1 MLISVPQYIDVEDKI
16 VGPVTAKQLG
26 WLVLMGIALLVLW
39 NTMSMMG
46 FILVGI
52 PVCFLFLA
60 FAFYRPYGQPMGSF
74 VVFAVMYL
82 FKPKIYMWKRSP
94 EITLSKKQQQAPPT
108 VHEEKKLT
116 SQQIRGLAE
125 VLDSDGVQ
133 GNENTLQLFK
143 DVKRTR

>member
-39 NTMSMMG
+39 NTLPLMG

-52 PVCFLFLA
+52 PVGLLFLA
-60 FAFYRPYGQPMGSF
+60 FAFYKPYGQPMGSF
-74 VVFAVMYL
+74 VVFAVLYL

-94 EITLSKKQQQAPPT
+94 EITLSKKQQPAAPT
-108 VHEEKKLT
+108 AREEKKLS
-116 SQQIRGLAE
+116 SQQIRGLAD
-125 VLDSDGVQ
+125 VLDSDGMQ
-133 GNENTLQLFK
+133 GDANTLQLLK
-143 DVKRTR
+143 DMKRR

>member
-94 EITLSKKQQQAPPT
+94 EITLSKKQQPAPPT